1 MMTSSSSLYTHY
13 LSEATLLKDSLR
25 SRQSRNRTFIIA
37 EMLTF
42 VLGLI
47 LLGVYVFHSASLGYV
62 LAAAIVFVIYWYIRR
77 CDQRND
83 KLIEE
88 EKALLTTYEHEMAY
102 LKGDYH
108 AFDDGSQYVDA
119 KHSYSYDLDI
129 FGDHSLFQRINRTV
143 TTGGSDTLAHI
154 LQGALL
160 SQDRAETLQ
169 TIHAHT
175 EACKELATHDDFLM
189 AFKAQRRASLIDTAQ
204 VKQVLSESNLVC
216 VPHWMTAPAF
226 RLLCNANLVGFYISV
241 FLSFGH
247 IVPVALPIAWG
258 IINVLVA
265 SSLAGGKVKRIMNV
279 MEPLQQHLNGYAR
292 LIALV
297 RRTQFSS
304 PLLQSWQNNLLQSA
318 TSLDLIDRLLQS
330 IVNRSNEIGILL
342 FNAFSLIDLRIVRH
356 YAQWQRHYNAR
367 FAQWLDLISGFDAMV
382 SMATFRKNEPQAT
395 DAQWM
400 DSTEVVYDAQK
411 LYHPFIGADAVKNDF
426 SVTDHHYYI
435 ITGANMAGKSTFL
448 RAVGINYV
456 LACCGMPVF
465 ADSLRVS
472 LFQLFTSMRT
482 TDDLSQGISYF
493 NAELLRLRQLI
504 EQVDKASA
512 APQPMAT
519 MVILDE
525 ILKGTNSLDKLN
537 GSRLFLEHIATK
549 NVTGIIATHDL
560 ELSRLSEDA
569 SQRFHNYCFEI
580 ALGTDVTYSY
590 TISKGVAQ
598 NQNATYLLSQI
609 LTQGSPH

>member
-1 MMTSSSSLYTHY
+1 MTATSSSLYTHY
-13 LSEATLLKDSLR
+13 LSEATLLKESLR
-25 SRQSRNRTFIIA
+25 LRQSRNRTFIVT

-47 LLGVYVFHSASLGYV
+47 LLGAYAFHSASVGYV
-62 LAAAIVFVIYWYIRR
+62 LAAAIVFVCYWYIRR

-83 KLIEE
+83 KQIEE
-88 EKALLTTYEHEMAY
+88 EKALLTAYEHEMAY

-108 AFDDGSQYVDA
+108 AFDDGSQYIDA
-119 KHSYSYDLDI
+119 KHSYSYDLDL
-129 FGDHSLFQRINRTV
+129 FGDHSLFQRVNRTV

-160 SQDRAETLQ
+160 SKNRSKTRQ
-169 TIHAHT
+169 TIHAHA
-175 EACKELATHDDFLM
+175 EACKELATKDDFLM
-189 AFKAQRRASLIDTAQ
+189 AFKAQRRSSLINTAQ
-204 VKQVLSESNLVC
+204 VKEALTESNLVNI
-216 VPHWMTAPAF
+216 PHWMTAPAF
-226 RLLCNANLVGFYISV
+226 HLLCNANLVGFYISI

-247 IVPVALPIAWG
+247 IVPAALPIAWG

-279 MEPLQQHLNGYAR
+279 MEPLQQQLNGYAH

-297 RRTQFSS
+297 NHTHFDSA
-304 PLLQSWQNNLLQSA
+304 LLQSWQSDVQQSA
-318 TSLDLIDRLLQS
+318 TSINLIDRLLQS

-356 YAQWQRHYNAR
+356 YAQWQRHYNTR

-382 SMATFRKNEPQAT
+382 SMATFRKNEPATT
-395 DAQWM
+395 DAEWV
-400 DSTEVVYDAQK
+400 DSEEVVYDAQQ

-465 ADSLRVS
+465 ADTLRVS

-504 EQVDKASA
+504 EQVNIASTE
-512 APQPMAT
+512 PQPMAT

-537 GSRLFLEHIATK
+537 GSRLFLEHISTK

-598 NQNATYLLSQI
+598 NQNATYLLRQI
-609 LTQGSPH
+609 LTEGASH

>member
-1 MMTSSSSLYTHY
+1 MTTTSSSLYTHY

-25 SRQSRNRTFIIA
+25 TRQSKNRKFIIA

-42 VLGLI
+42 ILGLS
-47 LLGVYVFHSASLGYV
+47 LLGIYALHSAMLGYI
-62 LAAAIVFVIYWYIRR
+62 LAAAVVFVLYWYIRR
-77 CDQRND
+77 RDQRND
-83 KLIEE
+83 KQIEE
-88 EKALLTTYEHEMAY
+88 EKALLTAYEDELAY
-102 LKGDYH
+102 LKGNYTH
-108 AFDDGSQYVDA
+108 FGDGSQYINA
-119 KHSYSYDLDI
+119 KHTYAYDLDL
-129 FGDHSLFQRINRTV
+129 FGERSLFQRINRSV

-154 LQGALL
+154 LQGALVGN
-160 SQDRAETLQ
+160 DRIETIRSLQAYAE
-169 TIHAHT
+169 AS
-175 EACKELATHDDFLM
+175 KELAAKDDFLM
-189 AFKAQRRASLIDTAQ
+189 SFKAQRRKSLINTDE
-204 VKQVLSESNLVC
+204 VKQALTVSKLVN
-216 VPHWMTAPAF
+216 VPRWMSSPAF
-226 RLLCNANLVGFYISV
+226 HLLCNANLVGFYISM

-247 IVPVALPIAWG
+247 LVPAALPIAWG
-258 IINVLVA
+258 IVNVFLA
-265 SSLAGGKVKRIMNV
+265 SCLAGGKVKRIMNV
-279 MEPLQQHLNGYAR
+279 MEPLQQQLDSYAR

-297 RRTQFSS
+297 NRTHFDSA
-304 PLLQSWQNNLLQSA
+304 LLQSWQSDVQQSA
-318 TSLDLIDRLLQS
+318 TSIDLIDRLLQS
-330 IVNRSNEIGILL
+330 IINRSNEIGILL

-356 YAQWQRHYNAR
+356 YDQWQRHYNTR
-367 FAQWLDLISGFDAMV
+367 FAQWLDLISRFDAMV
-382 SMATFRKNEPQAT
+382 SMATFRKNEPAAT
-395 DAQWM
+395 DAEWVE
-400 DSTEVVYDAQK
+400 SAAVVYDAKQ

-465 ADSLRVS
+465 ADALRVS
-472 LFQLFTSMRT
+472 LFHLFTSMRT

-504 EQVDKASA
+504 EQVDA
-512 APQPMAT
+512 AATATQPMAT

-537 GSRLFLEHIATK
+537 GSRLFLEHISTK

-560 ELSRLSEDA
+560 ELSHLAEDA

-590 TISKGVAQ
+590 TISEGVAQ
-598 NQNATYLLSQI
+598 NQNATYLLRQI
-609 LTQGSPH
+609 LTEQSSK